1 MEPRL
6 HCPRPS
12 AMWGHRHG
20 GETHNSTGQG
30 ASRGHVDSHDQHT
43 DRSGVR
49 RTAAGERGGG
59 CRWLGGGPTVR
70 VGCRAG
76 RLSRLSAYVRSWARL
91 LADEGWRKS
100 GGGVPEDS
108 GSPGSHA
115 YERAHTTFATEY
127 RACVRPSRRCW
138 KSPYSLPRFSRALER
153 RRPGHP
159 RPERSQ
165 GRVREAAVAAN
176 SRRHRRLVF
185 WLTAH
190 EKEKEQEQAEDCV
203 AGAERDIDFVCDR
216 SEEGACRCDE
226 VVCGRRAGAAPSEI
240 RGLLADGGD
249 RRHPR
254 SKTDTGDRVGSLQA
268 GDRGQ
273 AAGTAA
279 EFSGNESPDAG

>member
-1 MEPRL
+1 
-6 HCPRPS
+6 
-12 AMWGHRHG
+12 MWGHHHG

-30 ASRGHVDSHDQHT
+30 ASRGHVDSHDQHP

-49 RTAAGERGGG
+49 RTAAGEGGG
-59 CRWLGGGPTVR
+59 GVRGFGSGPTVR
-70 VGCRAG
+70 VVWRAE
-76 RLSRLSAYVRSWARL
+76 RRSRISAYVRSWARL

-203 AGAERDIDFVCDR
+203 AGAERHFNPVCDR
-216 SEEGACRCDE
+216 SQTLARWGDEG
-226 VVCGRRAGAAPSEI
+226 VVGCGCGRRVAEAARFLPHASHPS
-240 RGLLADGGD
+240 
-249 RRHPR
+249 HPPP
-254 SKTDTGDRVGSLQA
+254 KT
-268 GDRGQ
+268 
-273 AAGTAA
+273 
-279 EFSGNESPDAG
+279 NP

>member
-12 AMWGHRHG
+12 AMWGHHHG

-108 GSPGSHA
+108 GSPGPRT

-127 RACVRPSRRCW
+127 RACVRPSRRCR
-138 KSPYSLPRFSRALER
+138 KSQYSLPRFPRALER

-159 RPERSQ
+159 HPERSQ

-185 WLTAH
+185 WLTTH
-190 EKEKEQEQAEDCV
+190 EKEKGQEEAEDCV
-203 AGAERDIDFVCDR
+203 AGAERHFDPVRDR
-216 SEEGACRCDE
+216 SQTLARWRDE
-226 VVCGRRAGAAPSEI
+226 VVRGCGRGRRIAEV
-240 RGLLADGGD
+240 RRLLADGGD

-254 SKTDTGDRVGSLQA
+254 SETDTRHWVRSLQA

-279 EFSGNESPDAG
+279 EFSGNESSDAG